1 MGLTRG
7 ALTRGSLTLSRMN
20 AHRLVIIAAAL
31 TIVVAAALAS
41 VLATFSGQAELG
53 DITAHATLVSGRWPG
68 RPASG
73 QPIPAALHGAVL
85 IVALTIGT
93 AAFGLFIV
101 IPGLALGSAERELTL
116 ARLTVMGHERPV
128 ELALA
133 ETMPAGPAGQR
144 AAHSGGAARRR
155 GGLRRRPAAPG
166 RARLSTCP
174 PFTGTGAPVQLSP
187 DALELGLPAAAIF
200 VLALA
205 TLLAQTSVLRRRG
218 VTGLLRAN

>member
-1 MGLTRG
+1 
-7 ALTRGSLTLSRMN
+7 MN

-133 ETMPAGPAGQR
+133 ETMPAVLAAVIAGAVCAVALPHLVGLVCRPVRLLPGPAPR
-144 AAHSGGAARRR
+144 SSSH
-155 GGLRRRPAAPG
+155 LM
-166 RARLSTCP
+166 LSSSACP
-174 PFTGTGAPVQLSP
+174 PPRSSSWPWPRCSRRLRCCA
-187 DALELGLPAAAIF
+187 DAALPACSG
-200 VLALA
+200 
-205 TLLAQTSVLRRRG
+205 QTKR
-218 VTGLLRAN
+218 